1 MSLTGKPEWLPWLEP
16 QLSCRPL
23 LKPRDAYKLLYQGIL
38 GPEHAI
44 ASSESFATRL
54 NDELGTVE
62 SGWSEPLWESIRPD
76 GTLGRLNLR
85 PFKAQAGDP
94 VELVRACLETARRK
108 WGTLDELVAVWS
120 MVVEANRSAAWAGW
134 KFDQVME
141 ITQLVQANSYPAL
154 HHSQAYQAAYQPA
167 YRLVA
172 SDLLPG
178 LESTFS
184 K

>member
-1 MSLTGKPEWLPWLEP
+1 MKTSDVPELLGWLQD
-16 QLSCRPL
+16 QLRQRPRME
-23 LKPRDAYKLLYQGIL
+23 PRDAYKLLYQGML
-38 GPEHAI
+38 GSEHMI
-44 ASSESFATRL
+44 ASPESFAQWLQEEL
-54 NDELGTVE
+54 NMVE

-94 VELVRACLETARRK
+94 VELVTACLETARRK

-120 MVVEANRSAAWAGW
+120 MVVEANRSTAWAGW

-154 HHSQAYQAAYQPA
+154 HHSQAYQSAYQPA